1 MFDGKKV
8 IIFDLDGTLIDS
20 LGMWNYI
27 DSDVIKEVIGYV
39 CDTETIM
46 NDRNNFFKNNVGGD
60 IYLNYEKYL
69 IDKYNLTI
77 DIDSFHEL
85 RWKVSKR
92 YLKTQM
98 DFKPFAVEF
107 LNLLKYHNYRLVLA
121 TTTTR
126 ATIDFYMNENEK
138 MSSKCNF
145 YELFDLILTRDD
157 VSMSKPHPEVY
168 LKVLELMDAKSDECL
183 VFEDSL
189 SGVEAANKANIDVMC
204 IYDKYA
210 ANDHVKMKSLTRYP
224 LYDYK
229 TLIDKING

>member
-1 MFDGKKV
+1 MFDNKKV

-20 LGMWNYI
+20 LGMWNYV
-27 DSDVIKEVIGYV
+27 DSDVIKEVSGYI

-69 IDKYNLTI
+69 IDNYNLKI
-77 DIDSFHEL
+77 DIDSFHKL
-85 RWKVSKR
+85 RWEVSKR
-92 YLKTQM
+92 YLRTQM
-98 DFKPFAVEF
+98 DFKPFAVDF
-107 LNLLKYHNYRLVLA
+107 LNLLKDSYRLALA
-121 TTTTR
+121 TTATKD
-126 ATIDFYMNENEK
+126 TIDCYMTENEK

-168 LKVLELMDAKSDECL
+168 LKVLELMNVKSDECL

-189 SGVEAANKANIDVMC
+189 SGVEAASGANIDVVC

-210 ANDHVKMKSLTRYP
+210 VNDHAKMKLLTRYP
-224 LYDYK
+224 FYDYK
-229 TLIDKING
+229 TLIDKIN

>member
-1 MFDGKKV
+1 MFDNKKV

-20 LGMWNYI
+20 LGMWNDV
-27 DSDVIKEVIGYV
+27 DSYVIKEVSDYV
-39 CDTETIM
+39 CDLEVIM

-69 IDKYNLTI
+69 IDKYNLEI
-77 DIDSFHEL
+77 DIDSFHKL
-85 RWKVSKR
+85 RWEVSKR
-92 YLKTQM
+92 YLRTQM

-107 LNLLKYHNYRLVLA
+107 LNLLKDNNYRLALA

-126 ATIDFYMNENEK
+126 ATIDCYMNENEK

-168 LKVLELMDAKSDECL
+168 LKVLELMNVKSNECI

-189 SGVEAANKANIDVMC
+189 SGVEAANNANIDVVC

-210 ANDHVKMKSLTRYP
+210 VNDHAKMKLLTRYP
-224 LYDYK
+224 FYDYK
-229 TLIDKING
+229 TLINKIN

>member
-27 DSDVIKEVIGYV
+27 DSDVIKEVIGYN

-77 DIDSFHEL
+77 DIDSFHDL
-85 RWKVSKR
+85 RWKVSQR

-98 DFKPFAVEF
+98 DFKP
-107 LNLLKYHNYRLVLA
+107 LL
-121 TTTTR
+121 
-126 ATIDFYMNENEK
+126 
-138 MSSKCNF
+138 
-145 YELFDLILTRDD
+145 
-157 VSMSKPHPEVY
+157 
-168 LKVLELMDAKSDECL
+168 
-183 VFEDSL
+183 
-189 SGVEAANKANIDVMC
+189 
-204 IYDKYA
+204 
-210 ANDHVKMKSLTRYP
+210 
-224 LYDYK
+224 
-229 TLIDKING
+229 

>member
-1 MFDGKKV
+1 MFDNKKV

-20 LGMWNYI
+20 LGMWNYV
-27 DSDVIKEVIGYV
+27 DSDVIKEVSGYI

-69 IDKYNLTI
+69 IDKYNLKI
-77 DIDSFHEL
+77 DIDSFHKL
-85 RWKVSKR
+85 RWEVSKR
-92 YLKTQM
+92 YLRTQM
-98 DFKPFAVEF
+98 DFKPFAVDF
-107 LNLLKYHNYRLVLA
+107 LNLLKDNYRLALA
-121 TTTTR
+121 TTATKD
-126 ATIDFYMNENEK
+126 TIDCYMTENEK

-168 LKVLELMDAKSDECL
+168 LKVLELMNVKSNECI

-189 SGVEAANKANIDVMC
+189 SGVEAAKAANIDVVC
-204 IYDKYA
+204 IYDRYA
-210 ANDHVKMKSLTRYP
+210 VNDHGKMKLLTKYP
-224 LYDYK
+224 FYEYK
-229 TLIDKING
+229 TLIDKIT

>member
-27 DSDVIKEVIGYV
+27 DSDVIKEVIGYN

-77 DIDSFHEL
+77 DIDSFHDL
-85 RWKVSKR
+85 RWKVSQR

-98 DFKPFAVEF
+98 DFKPFAVDF
-107 LNLLKYHNYRLVLA
+107 LNLLKGNNYQLALA

-168 LKVLELMDAKSDECL
+168 LKVLELMNVKGDECL

-189 SGVEAANKANIDVMC
+189 SGIEAANKANIDVVC

-210 ANDHVKMKSLTRYP
+210 VNDHVKIKSLTRHPIYN
-224 LYDYK
+224 YK
-229 TLIDKING
+229 TLIDKINE